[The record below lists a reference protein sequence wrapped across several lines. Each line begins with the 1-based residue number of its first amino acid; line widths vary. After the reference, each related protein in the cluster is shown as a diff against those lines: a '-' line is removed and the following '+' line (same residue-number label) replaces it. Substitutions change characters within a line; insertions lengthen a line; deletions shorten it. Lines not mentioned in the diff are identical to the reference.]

1 MTADNIRDFALR
13 INMSLVKKTIQI
25 QSDRALPWLLL
36 MCISGLVL
44 SGCQAN
50 ADSAAR
56 GKQLFAT
63 CSECHGESGEGNPA
77 IGAPNIAGMNAW
89 YIETELHKFRAG
101 VRGAEFDDMEGMRM
115 RPMSLSLANDDE
127 VKAVAAY
134 VASLPQV
141 PHAPILGGD
150 PAAGKRR
157 YALCS
162 GCHGPSGSGNEA
174 VKAPRLAGVDDWYL
188 ATELKKFHNGVRGAN
203 PNDIEGSAMAPM
215 TRALNNDKVIRDLA
229 DYASTL
235 KGTKE
240 TNP

>member
-1 MTADNIRDFALR
+1 MP
-13 INMSLVKKTIQI
+13 LVKKTIRI

-36 MCISGLVL
+36 ICISGLVL

-63 CSECHGESGEGNPA
+63 CAECHGESGEGNPA

-101 VRGAEFDDMEGMRM
+101 VRGAQFEDMEGMRM
-115 RPMSLSLANDDE
+115 RPMSLSLANDDD
-127 VKAVAAY
+127 VKAVAGY
-134 VASLPQV
+134 VASLPQIS
-141 PHAPILGGD
+141 HAPILGGD
-150 PAAGKRR
+150 PQAGKRR

-162 GCHGPSGSGNEA
+162 GCHGPTGSGNEA

-188 ATELKKFHNGVRGAN
+188 ATELKKFHNGVRGAD
-203 PNDIEGSAMAPM
+203 PNDTEGSAMAPM

-229 DYASTL
+229 AYVSTL
-235 KGTKE
+235 KGAKE
-240 TNP
+240 TYP